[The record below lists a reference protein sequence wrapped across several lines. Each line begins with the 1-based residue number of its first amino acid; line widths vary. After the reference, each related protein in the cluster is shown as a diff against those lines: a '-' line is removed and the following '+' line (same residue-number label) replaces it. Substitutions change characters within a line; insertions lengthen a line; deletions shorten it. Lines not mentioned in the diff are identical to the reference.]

1 MIQQF
6 QTTNYMTPYVF
17 YNKFLF
23 WLVRLQPFI
32 NETGR
37 PPMNADSFCR
47 LFRVLYGCGLRVTE
61 GISLEKR
68 DIDLNHGLVT
78 IRKPKTGHK
87 KKFRTDGTV
96 VDNVQSQRTTILP
109 YDIPMLEKHI
119 DQLSSNDKLFPVNRH
134 IVWQYGKDA
143 GNLAGLNIGEIQG
156 NKIIDGVWNHL
167 MRKSCSKRMQELGAS
182 RELRMLKLRHVFRD
196 AHDAYDVA
204 DINALKNFEV
214 LHFSNFALQKVGDG
228 IRNCQ

>member
-6 QTTNYMTPYVF
+6 QSTNYMTPYVF

-37 PPMNADSFCR
+37 PPMNADSFVR
-47 LFRVLYGCGLRVTE
+47 LFRILYGCGLRVTE

-68 DIDLNHGLVT
+68 DIDLNHRLLT

-109 YDIPMLEKHI
+109 YDIPMLEKHL
-119 DQLSSNDKLFPVNRH
+119 DQLSSHDKLFPANRH

-156 NKIIDGVWNHL
+156 SKIIDGVWNHL

-204 DINALKNFEV
+204 DLNALLNFEAQ
-214 LHFSNFALQKVGDG
+214 HFSNFTLQSFGDG
-228 IRNCQ
+228 IRQ